1 MANPGDTEHDNLVEW
16 IGVDTWDPVA
26 FDTIEINDRLA
37 EVKV

>member
-1 MANPGDTEHDNLVEW
+1 MDR
-16 IGVDTWDPVA
+16 VDTWAPLA

>member
-1 MANPGDTEHDNLVEW
+1 LVEW